1 MSNQN
6 VREQQL
12 QHAFARLDQINPTGL
27 SRPRLAAL
35 AGTTEA
41 LVKCWQTARDIAPLK
56 GPKALAKTLIGLR
69 KRKRRL
75 ERELASVE
83 REIRERASV

>member
-1 MSNQN
+1 MNNQN

-41 LVKCWQTARDIAPLK
+41 LVKRWQTARDIAPLK
-56 GPKALAKTLIGLR
+56 GSKALAKTLIGLH

-83 REIRERASV
+83 SEIRKRTSV

>member
-35 AGTTEA
+35 AETTEA
-41 LVKCWQTARDIAPLK
+41 LVKRWQTARDIAPLK
-56 GPKALAKTLIGLR
+56 GSKALAKTLIGLR

-83 REIRERASV
+83 REIRERTSV